1 MWFCP
6 LAPDLKE
13 LKYSENVERFVVGG
27 KKSDNKTPTLLALE
41 ETGSQRRRELEELA
55 DSSRIPP
62 QQREAYPSSQFCSPR
77 HLGVGSPSPLGSSGH
92 TTFCLPFPLPLFPE
106 VPLKSR

>member
-41 ETGSQRRRELEELA
+41 DTGSQRRRELEELA

-77 HLGVGSPSPLGSSGH
+77 HLGVGSPRLWEAQGTPRFVSL
-92 TTFCLPFPLPLFPE
+92 FLFPFSQKF
-106 VPLKSR
+106 L